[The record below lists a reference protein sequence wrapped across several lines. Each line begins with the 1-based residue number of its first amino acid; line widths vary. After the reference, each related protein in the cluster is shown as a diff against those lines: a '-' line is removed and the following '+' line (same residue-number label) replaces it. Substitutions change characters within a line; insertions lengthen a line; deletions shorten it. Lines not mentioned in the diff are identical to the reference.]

1 MSPRTKEQ
9 FTEMR
14 KSARRKIMEAG
25 LEFFATEGYHLTSI
39 SKIAKRAGVSKGLM
53 YNYFDSKETL
63 LREIMLDG
71 LETLT
76 TEFDPNRDGVLTNQE
91 LIHFMRESIKMV
103 KAHPDYWKLYF
114 VVMYQSPAT
123 TLFHDELMSAVNGYL
138 SILERY
144 FKTKG
149 VRDPAAEARL
159 FTSILDGVCVNFLHD
174 QTNYPMDVVE
184 ERLIEMYS

>member
-1 MSPRTKEQ
+1 
-9 FTEMR
+9 MR
-14 KSARRKIMEAG
+14 ESARRRIMNAG
-25 LEFFATEGYHLTSI
+25 LELFATEGYHLSSI
-39 SKIAKRAGVSKGLM
+39 SRIAKRAGVSKGLM

-71 LETLT
+71 LNTLT
-76 TEFDPNRDGVLTNQE
+76 IEFDPNRDGVLTTRE

-103 KAHPDYWKLYF
+103 KTHPDYWKLYF
-114 VVMYQSPAT
+114 VVIYQSPAT

-138 SILERY
+138 AILERY
-144 FKTKG
+144 FATKG
-149 VRDPAAEARL
+149 VKDPVAEARL

-174 QTNYPMDVVE
+174 QSNFPMDVVE